1 MGAEWKTGMERI
13 LIVEDDASNNQM
25 LKEYLESHG
34 YLCAQAYSG
43 SEGKLLFSMEEYDLV
58 LLDLMLP
65 GIPGEEL
72 VSLFAQRTPVIV
84 LSAKSGTGSK
94 VEVLSS
100 GAEDYLCKP
109 FDLPELLVRI
119 QVQLR
124 RRNRAPG
131 GGFTSGGPGKAVFG
145 GSQDKEYFR
154 PGEPSMGPDI
164 SVGPQAST
172 GPQAPTGPQASTGPQ
187 APARPQA
194 PVGPQAP
201 AGPQAPEGAEGAF
214 PVGRTYTYR
223 DWTLTPD
230 NQEMTACGEPVELTR
245 HEFLILELL
254 IRNPRRVFTKQMIYE
269 YAWGEEYLAE
279 DKTINVHI
287 SNIRSKLRK
296 SGTDGYI
303 QTVWGM
309 GFKLS

>member
-1 MGAEWKTGMERI
+1 MEKI

-34 YLCAQAYSG
+34 YVCTQAYSG
-43 SEGKLLFSMEEYDLV
+43 SEGRLLFSMEKYDLV

-72 VSLFAQRTPVIV
+72 VTLFSRKAPVIV
-84 LSAKSGTGSK
+84 LSAKNGTDSK
-94 VEVLSS
+94 VEVLSA

-124 RRNRAPG
+124 RRRAEE
-131 GGFTSGGPGKAVFG
+131 TTAV
-145 GSQDKEYFR
+145 SRE
-154 PGEPSMGPDI
+154 EN
-164 SVGPQAST
+164 T
-172 GPQAPTGPQASTGPQ
+172 
-187 APARPQA
+187 ARKI
-194 PVGPQAP
+194 
-201 AGPQAPEGAEGAF
+201 
-214 PVGRTYTYR
+214 YTYR
-223 DWTLTPD
+223 DWILDPD
-230 NQEMTACGEPVELTR
+230 TQEMTACGGPVELTR

-287 SNIRSKLRK
+287 SNIRSKLKK
-296 SGTDGYI
+296 SGTDSYI

>member
-1 MGAEWKTGMERI
+1 MKRI
-13 LIVEDDASNNQM
+13 LIVEDDASNNEM
-25 LKEYLESHG
+25 LKDYLEGHG
-34 YLCAQAYSG
+34 YVCSQAYSG
-43 SEGKLLFSMEEYDLV
+43 SEGKLLFSMEEFDLV

-72 VSLFAQRTPVIV
+72 VALFSQKTPVIV
-84 LSAKSGTGSK
+84 LSAKGGTDSK
-94 VEVLSS
+94 VEVLSA

-124 RRNRAPG
+124 RG
-131 GGFTSGGPGKAVFG
+131 GRSAGSDSTVNTHDGSGLG
-145 GSQDKEYFR
+145 QDEATA
-154 PGEPSMGPDI
+154 EPAG
-164 SVGPQAST
+164 
-172 GPQAPTGPQASTGPQ
+172 
-187 APARPQA
+187 RL
-194 PVGPQAP
+194 PVGK
-201 AGPQAPEGAEGAF
+201 
-214 PVGRTYTYR
+214 TYTYR
-223 DWTLTPD
+223 DWTLTPET
-230 NQEMTACGEPVELTR
+230 QEMTACGEPVELTR
-245 HEFLILELL
+245 HEFLIMELL

-287 SNIRSKLRK
+287 SNIRSKLKK
-296 SGTDGYI
+296 SGTDVYI

>member
-1 MGAEWKTGMERI
+1 MNGQGEINMEKI
-13 LIVEDDASNNQM
+13 LIVEDDSSNNQM
-25 LKEYLESHG
+25 LKDYLESHG
-34 YLCAQAYSG
+34 YACTQAYSG

-72 VSLFAQRTPVIV
+72 VSLFSEKAPVIV
-84 LSAKSGTGSK
+84 LSAKSGTDSK
-94 VEVLSS
+94 VEVLSA

-124 RRNRAPG
+124 RRG
-131 GGFTSGGPGKAVFG
+131 GAAGSGPVSDVQNKAASEQEGENSAHKDGVFGQDKAVPG
-145 GSQDKEYFR
+145 QD
-154 PGEPSMGPDI
+154 GNI
-164 SVGPQAST
+164 SRESEDFSGT
-172 GPQAPTGPQASTGPQ
+172 D
-187 APARPQA
+187 
-194 PVGPQAP
+194 
-201 AGPQAPEGAEGAF
+201 GAF
-214 PVGRTYTYR
+214 PMGKTYTYR

-230 NQEMTACGEPVELTR
+230 TQEMIACGKPVELTR
-245 HEFLILELL
+245 HEFLIMELL

-287 SNIRSKLRK
+287 SNIRSKLKK
-296 SGTDGYI
+296 SGTDAYI
-303 QTVWGM
+303 QTVWGI

>member
-1 MGAEWKTGMERI
+1 M
-13 LIVEDDASNNQM
+13 IVEDDASNNQM

-34 YLCAQAYSG
+34 YVCTQAYSG
-43 SEGKLLFSMEEYDLV
+43 SEGRLLFSMEKYDLV

-72 VSLFAQRTPVIV
+72 VTLFSRKAPVIV
-84 LSAKSGTGSK
+84 LSAKNGTDSK
-94 VEVLSS
+94 VEVLSA

-124 RRNRAPG
+124 RRRAEE
-131 GGFTSGGPGKAVFG
+131 TTAV
-145 GSQDKEYFR
+145 SRDENTVRK
-154 PGEPSMGPDI
+154 
-164 SVGPQAST
+164 
-172 GPQAPTGPQASTGPQ
+172 
-187 APARPQA
+187 
-194 PVGPQAP
+194 
-201 AGPQAPEGAEGAF
+201 
-214 PVGRTYTYR
+214 TYTYR
-223 DWTLTPD
+223 DWTLDPD
-230 NQEMTACGEPVELTR
+230 TQEMTACGGPVELTR

-287 SNIRSKLRK
+287 SNIRSKLKK
-296 SGTDGYI
+296 SGTDSYI

>member
-1 MGAEWKTGMERI
+1 MGKI

-34 YLCAQAYSG
+34 YACDQAYSG
-43 SEGKLLFSMEEYDLV
+43 SEGKLLFSMEQYDLV

-72 VSLFAQRTPVIV
+72 VTLFSQKAPVIV
-84 LSAKSGTGSK
+84 LSAKSGLDSK
-94 VEVLSS
+94 VEVLSA

-109 FDLPELLVRI
+109 FDLQELLVRI

-124 RRNRAPG
+124 RGSRGADSGALGQEIAAPGPGRRAWGQERIAPGPGRDLAQEGASSAHDKDISPKREASAEPG
-131 GGFTSGGPGKAVFG
+131 GGLPMGK
-145 GSQDKEYFR
+145 
-154 PGEPSMGPDI
+154 
-164 SVGPQAST
+164 
-172 GPQAPTGPQASTGPQ
+172 
-187 APARPQA
+187 
-194 PVGPQAP
+194 
-201 AGPQAPEGAEGAF
+201 
-214 PVGRTYTYR
+214 TYTYR

-230 NQEMTACGEPVELTR
+230 TQEMTACGELVELTR
-245 HEFLILELL
+245 HEFLIMELL

-287 SNIRSKLRK
+287 SNIRSKLKK
-296 SGTDGYI
+296 SGTDAYI

>member
-1 MGAEWKTGMERI
+1 MERI

-25 LKEYLESHG
+25 LKDYLESHG
-34 YLCAQAYSG
+34 YACTQAYSG

-72 VSLFAQRTPVIV
+72 VSLFSEKTPVIV
-84 LSAKSGTGSK
+84 LSAKSGTDSK
-94 VEVLSS
+94 VDVLSA

-109 FDLPELLVRI
+109 FELPELLVRI

-124 RRNRAPG
+124 RRSRAERG
-131 GGFTSGGPGKAVFG
+131 IEAGREEGISGQEDNIAVQETIPSPGK
-145 GSQDKEYFR
+145 
-154 PGEPSMGPDI
+154 
-164 SVGPQAST
+164 
-172 GPQAPTGPQASTGPQ
+172 
-187 APARPQA
+187 
-194 PVGPQAP
+194 
-201 AGPQAPEGAEGAF
+201 
-214 PVGRTYTYR
+214 TYTYR
-223 DWTLTPD
+223 DWTLNPD
-230 NQEMTACGEPVELTR
+230 TQEMIACGESVELTR
-245 HEFLILELL
+245 HEFMILELL
-254 IRNPRRVFTKQMIYE
+254 IRNPKRVFTKQMIYE

-287 SNIRSKLRK
+287 SNIRSKLKK
-296 SGTDGYI
+296 SGTDAYI